1 METFLEI
8 LKFSIPAIVVGGVAY
23 LILKMLLD
31 DNQKRRDWE
40 YRLNNQKVITPL
52 RLQAY
57 ERLIIFL
64 ERISPDVLILR
75 SQTSKMTAGTLHRDM
90 LQLIN
95 HEFEH
100 NMSQQLYISA
110 SAWMVIKN
118 AKENTL
124 KFINLV
130 AGQIDAKAPA
140 MDLSKAIVDEMIQSG
155 NTATSTAIDY
165 LKKEVQKLF

>member
-23 LILKMLLD
+23 LVLKMVLD

-40 YRLNNQKVITPL
+40 YRVNNQKVITPL

-57 ERLIIFL
+57 ERLIVFL
-64 ERISPDVLILR
+64 ERISPDSLIVR
-75 SQTSKMTAGTLHRDM
+75 SQTSKMSAGRLHRDM
-90 LQLIN
+90 IQLVN

-100 NMSQQLYISA
+100 NLSQQLYVSA
-110 SAWMVIKN
+110 SAWIVIKN
-118 AKENTL
+118 AKENTV

-130 AGQIDAKAPA
+130 AGKVDAKAPA
-140 MDLSKAIVDEMIQSG
+140 MELSKAIVDEMMQSG
-155 NTATSTAIDY
+155 NSAASVAIDY

>member
-23 LILKMLLD
+23 LILKTLID
-31 DNQKRRDWE
+31 DNRNLREWE
-40 YRLNNQKVITPL
+40 YRMNNQKFTTPL

-57 ERLIIFL
+57 ERLIVFL
-64 ERISPDVLILR
+64 ERISPDALILR
-75 SQTSKMTAGTLHRDM
+75 SQTTKMTAGRLHHDI
-90 LQLIN
+90 LKLIN

-100 NMSQQLYISA
+100 NLSQQLYVSTN
-110 SAWMVIKN
+110 AWIVVKN
-118 AKENTL
+118 AKENTI

-130 AGQIDAKAPA
+130 ASKVNSKSPA
-140 MDLSKAIVDEMIQSG
+140 MELSKTIVDTMIQSRDS
-155 NTATSTAIDY
+155 ATSIAIDY